1 LWERRASEAKGIVA
15 DAKTSVHYVD
25 PAQPAPVLQPFTE
38 EERRILRLVNQ
49 KVAAMP
55 TLDDVVDFLFEE
67 TGPIF
72 PCDRIGLAFVED
84 AGGRVVS
91 QYARATYEPVLL
103 GRGFAEDLTA
113 TSLGPV
119 MERRMPRIIDDLVA
133 YLEAKPASRST
144 RLLVREGVRSSLTC
158 PLSVEGR
165 VVGFMFRSSR
175 RVHAYSSRH
184 VELSIAIA
192 DRISQAVE
200 KAWRIEQLEQAN
212 HAYFEMLGFVSHELK
227 NPVASMVTDAKLLT
241 EGYLGDLQP
250 QQRAK
255 IERLIDKGQYLLGLV
270 NEYLDLARLEEPGQG
285 LRVQHATLFIEEV
298 LEPAVDLVRP
308 QLETRRMHLTTELPP
323 EGSLL
328 VSCDPGLMRIVLVNV
343 LGNAVKY
350 GNPGGRIR
358 LSVLKRKR
366 GISVSVWNQGP
377 GFPAAE
383 KDKLFRRFSRLD
395 SPALKAHKG
404 TGVGLYNAWRIIQ
417 LHGGRIRAA
426 SKPGAWAEF
435 SFSIPQPLPDDAAGG
450 SPGGTP

>member
-1 LWERRASEAKGIVA
+1 MA
-15 DAKTSVHYVD
+15 DSRTSVRYVD

-38 EERRILRLVNQ
+38 EERRILRLVNHR
-49 KVAAMP
+49 VAALP
-55 TLDDVVDFLFEE
+55 TLNDVVDFLFEE
-67 TGPIF
+67 TNTIF
-72 PCDRIGLAFVED
+72 PFDRIGLAFVED

-91 QYARATYEPVLL
+91 HYARASYEPLL
-103 GRGFAEDLTA
+103 LSQGYAEDLTA

-119 MERRMPRIIDDLVA
+119 LERRMPRIIDDLEA

-144 RLLVREGVRSSLTC
+144 RLLVKEGVRSSLTC

-175 RVHAYSSRH
+175 HVRAYSSRH

-192 DRISQAVE
+192 ERISQAVE
-200 KAWRIEQLEQAN
+200 KSWRIEQLEEAN
-212 HAYFEMLGFVSHELK
+212 RAYFEMLGFVSHELK
-227 NPVASMVTDAKLLT
+227 NPVASMVTDAKLLA
-241 EGYLGDLQP
+241 EGYLGDLEPP
-250 QQRAK
+250 QKAK
-255 IERLIDKGQYLLGLV
+255 VERMIHKGQYLLGLV

-285 LRVQHATLFIEEV
+285 LRVQPATLFVEEV
-298 LEPAVDLVRP
+298 LEPAIDLVRP
-308 QLETRRMHLTTELPP
+308 QIETRQMRLTTELPP

-328 VSCDPGLMRIVLVNV
+328 VSCDPGLMRIVLVNL

-350 GNPGGRIR
+350 GDASGEIR
-358 LSVLKRKR
+358 LAVLKRKH

-383 KDKLFRRFSRLD
+383 KDKLFRKFSRLD
-395 SPALKAHKG
+395 SPALQGHKG

-426 SKPGAWAEF
+426 SKPGSWAEF
-435 SFSIPQPLPDDAAGG
+435 SFSIPQPLPTKVADVSSGG
-450 SPGGTP
+450 KP